1 MHPRLILLIFLCGVI
16 FTIRADEVLL
26 NSGTAWINVNILED
40 LETEK
45 DITIFTS
52 MKKNITLKKSD
63 IAGIKKVP
71 FDTNNKSEL
80 VKLNDEEVKDFD
92 KYEYKMSLEQ
102 STPVEEIPVMEEL
115 PSLTD
120 SILLGLP
127 KMRLN
132 VEGGYSYRTVKI
144 PGGIPSELKSYMS
157 GLKSGY
163 NLAIDLTYFFHKEYG
178 ITVNYSRFSAS
189 NSMGNIE
196 YIDEQTNQSGI
207 GSMEDNML
215 FSFIGLGVTQRKLL
229 GNRSRLLISNI
240 SMGKL
245 SYNNDSRVIYYPLD
259 IEGSTVA
266 LHGLLGLDF
275 FISPKFALGGSI
287 SYLLGSLS
295 KIKVNGTESRLSE
308 NENLNRFDFNV
319 GIKYY
324 FQ

>member
-1 MHPRLILLIFLCGVI
+1 MYSRVFLLVFLFGVF
-16 FTIRADEVLL
+16 FTTRADEVLL
-26 NSGTAWINVNILED
+26 NSGMAWLNVNILED

-52 MKKNITLKKSD
+52 MKKNITLKKSE

-71 FDTNNKSEL
+71 FDTNKKSEL
-80 VKLNDEEVKDFD
+80 VKLNREDVEKFD
-92 KYEYKMSLEQ
+92 NYEYNMSQ
-102 STPVEEIPVMEEL
+102 EESNPFEETLVMEEL
-115 PSLTD
+115 PSLND

-132 VEGGYSYRTVKI
+132 AEGGYSYRTVKI
-144 PGGIPSELKSYMS
+144 PAGTPSELESYMS

-163 NLAIDLTYFFHKEYG
+163 NLSIDLTYFFHKEYG

-189 NSMGNIE
+189 NSMENLE
-196 YIDEQTNQSGI
+196 YIDEQTGESGM

-215 FSFIGLGVTQRKLL
+215 FSFFGLGVTQRKLL
-229 GNRSRLLISNI
+229 GNGASLLISNI

-266 LHGLLGLDF
+266 LHGLFGLDF
-275 FISPKFALGGSI
+275 FISPEFALGGSI

-295 KIKVNGTESRLSE
+295 KIKVNGTESSLSE